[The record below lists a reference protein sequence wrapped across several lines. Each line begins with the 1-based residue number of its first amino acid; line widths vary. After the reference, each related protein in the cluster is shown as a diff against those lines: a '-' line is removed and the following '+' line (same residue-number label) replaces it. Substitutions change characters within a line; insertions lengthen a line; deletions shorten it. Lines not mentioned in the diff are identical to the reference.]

1 MAIKGFIFDF
11 DGLILDTETPVFQA
25 WQEIY
30 RNFNQELNIHD
41 YAKCLGSSELRF
53 NPLTH
58 LEELVGQPIDRPF
71 WRSFQQ
77 QREMEFLANQPLLP
91 GILNFLNL
99 ANNIFRMGI
108 ASSSDR
114 AWVISH
120 LQRFNLTH
128 FFYPIVSADEVANVK
143 PAPDLFIAALEGIN
157 LTPQEVIVFEDSP
170 NGIRAA
176 QSAGIFCVA
185 VPNNISSQLDVSFA
199 DYHLSSFDKIN
210 PIDLIEIVH
219 SMMKRSFVDDAM

>member
-1 MAIKGFIFDF
+1 MTIKGLIFDF
-11 DGLILDTETPVFQA
+11 DGLILDTETPVYQS

-41 YAKCLGSSELRF
+41 YAKCLGSSVLRF
-53 NPLTH
+53 NPLIH
-58 LEELVGQPIDRPF
+58 LENLIGHPIDKPF

-77 QREMEFLANQPLLP
+77 KREMEFLADQPLLP
-91 GILNFLNL
+91 GILDFLNL
-99 ANNIFRMGI
+99 ANNIYRMGI

-114 AWVISH
+114 AWVTSH

-128 FFYPIVSADEVANVK
+128 FFNLIVSADEVSNVK
-143 PAPDLFIAALEGIN
+143 PAPDLFITALGGLN
-157 LTPQEVIVFEDSP
+157 LTPKEVVVFEDSP

-176 QSAGIFCVA
+176 QTAGIFCVA

-199 DYHLSSFDKIN
+199 DYHLSSFDKTN

-219 SMMKRSFVDDAM
+219 SMMKSKLMDDTK